1 MNEQVSK
8 WLADVNALVA
18 KISSEKVLLTATTG
32 TQAEV
37 GKRVWDQGKTTDGQP
52 IGYLQDYEVYAYK
65 PPAPRKVSGKG
76 KPYDQWKRPP
86 LTKAGTPRKGAAK
99 IKGGYYSTYLDFKAD
114 QGRRDTPFDLTGELR
129 GTVSSAGRGYLS
141 SAALVESEGGLTVD
155 IVLAGKNVDKW
166 HGLTN
171 QKGEFLE
178 LSGSEKQSHVERLRD
193 IWQRIL
199 DGEDQ

>member
-1 MNEQVSK
+1 MNAQVSK

-52 IGYLQDYEVYAYK
+52 IGYLQDYEVYGYK
-65 PPAPRKVSGKG
+65 PPAPRKVSGRG

-114 QGRRDTPFDLTGELR
+114 QGRRETPFDL
-129 GTVSSAGRGYLS
+129 SSEFRKGYFS
-141 SAALVESEGGLTVD
+141 AAALVESDGGLTVD
-155 IVLAGKNVDKW
+155 IVLQGKNVDKW

-171 QKGEFLE
+171 QKDEFLE
-178 LSGSEKQSHVERLRD
+178 LNTDEKLSHVARLRD

>member
-1 MNEQVSK
+1 MNAQVSK

-52 IGYLQDYEVYAYK
+52 IGYLQDYEVYGYK

-114 QGRRDTPFDLTGELR
+114 QGRRETPFDL
-129 GTVSSAGRGYLS
+129 SSEFRKGYFS
-141 SAALVESEGGLTVD
+141 AAALVESDGGLTVD
-155 IVLAGKNVDKW
+155 IVLQGKNVDKW

-171 QKGEFLE
+171 QKDEFLE
-178 LSGSEKQSHVERLRD
+178 LNTDEKLSHVARLRD

>member
-1 MNEQVSK
+1 MNAQVSK

-52 IGYLQDYEVYAYK
+52 IGYLQDYEVYGYK
-65 PPAPRKVSGKG
+65 PPAPRKVSGRG

-114 QGRRDTPFDLTGELR
+114 QGRRETPLDLSGEFR
-129 GTVSSAGRGYLS
+129 KGYFSA
-141 SAALVESEGGLTVD
+141 AALVEGSDALTVD
-155 IVLAGKNVDKW
+155 IVLQGKNVDKW

-178 LSGSEKQSHVERLRD
+178 LNQDEKLSHVERLRD

>member
-1 MNEQVSK
+1 MNAQVSK

-52 IGYLQDYEVYAYK
+52 IGYLQDYEVYGYK
-65 PPAPRKVSGKG
+65 PPAPRKVSGRG

-114 QGRRDTPFDLTGELR
+114 QGRRDTPLDLSGEFR
-129 GTVSSAGRGYLS
+129 KGYFSA
-141 SAALVESEGGLTVD
+141 AALVEGSDALTVD
-155 IVLAGKNVDKW
+155 IVLQGTNVDKW
-166 HGLTN
+166 HGLTE

-178 LSGSEKQSHVERLRD
+178 LNMDEKLSHVARLRD

>member
-1 MNEQVSK
+1 MNAQVSK

-52 IGYLQDYEVYAYK
+52 IGYLQDYEVYGYK
-65 PPAPRKVSGKG
+65 PPAPRKVSGRG

-86 LTKAGTPRKGAAK
+86 LTKAGTPRKGAAN

-114 QGRRDTPFDLTGELR
+114 QGRRDTPLDLSGEFR
-129 GTVSSAGRGYLS
+129 KGYFSA
-141 SAALVESEGGLTVD
+141 AALVEGSDALTVD
-155 IVLAGKNVDKW
+155 IVLQGTNVDKW

-178 LSGSEKQSHVERLRD
+178 LNTDEKLSHVARLRD

>member
-1 MNEQVSK
+1 
-8 WLADVNALVA
+8 
-18 KISSEKVLLTATTG
+18 
-32 TQAEV
+32 
-37 GKRVWDQGKTTDGQP
+37 
-52 IGYLQDYEVYAYK
+52 
-65 PPAPRKVSGKG
+65 VSGRG

-114 QGRRDTPFDLTGELR
+114 QGRRETPLDLSGEFR
-129 GTVSSAGRGYLS
+129 KGYFSA
-141 SAALVESEGGLTVD
+141 AALVEGSDALTVD
-155 IVLAGKNVDKW
+155 IVLQGTNVDKW

-178 LSGSEKQSHVERLRD
+178 LNTDEKLSHVERLRD